1 MSDVLERIR
10 DAVNAHD
17 PERLAAV
24 FADDYRSAQ
33 PIHPNRGFDGR
44 AQVLANWT
52 SVFEGVDEFQATLLS
67 SAGDE
72 LVRWG
77 EWDWRGRYTDGASF
91 AMRGVTIF
99 TVRDDLII
107 AGRLYMELVDEVG
120 GDIDAAV
127 QELYRPP
134 AKTST

>member
-1 MSDVLERIR
+1 MNDVLERIR

-24 FADDYRSAQ
+24 FAADYRSAQ

-52 SVFEGVDEFQATLLS
+52 SVFEGVDEFRATLVS
-67 SAGDE
+67 SAADGNT
-72 LVRWG
+72 RWG
-77 EWDWRGRYTDGASF
+77 EWDWRGRYTDGSPF

-107 AGRLYMELVDEVG
+107 AGRLYTELVDEAG
-120 GDIDAAV
+120 EDIDAAV